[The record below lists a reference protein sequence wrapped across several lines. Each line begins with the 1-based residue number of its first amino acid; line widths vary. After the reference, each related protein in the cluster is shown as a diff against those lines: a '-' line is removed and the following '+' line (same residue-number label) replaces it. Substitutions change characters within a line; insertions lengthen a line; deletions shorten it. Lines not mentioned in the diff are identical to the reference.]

1 MLGRQLDAVLPALAA
16 RASADY
22 ALAYEPVWAI
32 GTGLTAT
39 PAQAQA
45 AHAFL
50 RGRMSEAGI
59 PDADRVRI
67 LYGGS
72 VKASNA
78 IDLFEQNDVDGGL
91 IGGASL
97 VADDFVAICKAAAV
111 AASARAERR

>member
-1 MLGRQLDAVLPALAA
+1 MKKTFAAMVAVATIAGSL
-16 RASADY
+16 S
-22 ALAYEPVWAI
+22 
-32 GTGLTAT
+32 AT